1 MTVTE
6 FIQYISTTCVLE
18 GLNPD
23 EAEIKVAMNNCDYVM
38 NPESCITISTY
49 LDNLLLAVH

>member
-6 FIQYISTTCVLE
+6 FIQHISTTCVLE

-38 NPESCITISTY
+38 DLKSCTTISTY
-49 LDNLLLAVH
+49 LNNLFLTVH